1 MRSDYLSNPYCTF
14 TPLSDFSKQK
24 RLIVTSLFRMST
36 GGYKPFT
43 KYTDG
48 LRRVSEMCISDGL
61 HLVVFVDHTVL
72 RDAELMRALRAL
84 RQTSLVRYSCD
95 PFKRKGYH
103 IGVFGTLVRF
113 FPLFDLPGNKAE
125 TVFTIDA
132 DANEGAIASF
142 RDSQL
147 KVADHLA
154 KSGLSDKVRIAYYG
168 NHNHI
173 NADVV
178 SDTMRTRD
186 KTPLVM
192 PYCVADSLIA
202 MKNKA
207 SPDVLF
213 DFMEEL
219 KPYMGQN
226 PPKLLMSDYIRGTE
240 NKYIMRRKCVNN
252 FCFGADE
259 FFVARRLFPRLVAE
273 GVPFAYGYGLSLIN
287 HLYVHVTGNVLTN
300 FHLSRPHREYY
311 RILAGYFREMGYD
324 RVADDIEAGVK
335 LSPTALEDNA
345 PPSSNSRSASK
356 MTLADLDRMMYVLP
370 RKSGKVLAGAN
381 RFAEQYVSLLARK
394 QRDGDLR
401 VFKRGLPVRDG
412 ALEYLY
418 LFAIRPIYDGKAMP
432 LIKVEAAPY
441 PVPLTGGAR

>member
-1 MRSDYLSNPYCTF
+1 MTSDYLLNPYCTF

-48 LRRVSEMCISDGL
+48 LRRVSELCISEGL

-72 RDAELMRALRAL
+72 RDADLMRALRAL
-84 RQTSLVRYSCD
+84 RKTSLVRYSCD
-95 PFKRKGYH
+95 PFKRKGFH

-132 DANEGAIASF
+132 DATENAVASF

-154 KSGLSDKVRIAYYG
+154 ETGLSDKVRLAYYG

-173 NADVV
+173 NADIV
-178 SDTMRTRD
+178 SDSMRTRD
-186 KTPLVM
+186 KTPHVM

-207 SPDVLF
+207 SPDALF

-219 KPYMGQN
+219 KPYMGNN

-240 NKYIMRRKCVNN
+240 NKHTMRRKCVNN

-273 GVPFAYGYGLSLIN
+273 GVPFAYGYGFSLIN
-287 HLYVHVTGNVLTN
+287 HLYAHVTGKVVEK
-300 FHLSRPHREYY
+300 HRDYY
-311 RILAGYFREMGYD
+311 RILSGYFREMGYD

-370 RKSGKVLAGAN
+370 RKTGKVMAGAN
-381 RFAEQYVSLLARK
+381 RFAERYVSLLARK
-394 QRDGDLR
+394 KRSGDLR
-401 VFKRGLPVRDG
+401 VFKRSLPVQDG

-432 LIKVEAAPY
+432 LIKIQAVPF
-441 PVPLTGGAR
+441 PVPLAVGSK